1 MPTGTTLSI
10 YPVADS
16 STLDTMLPSGHTYV
30 ASFAVT
36 WENPDGTSLSAVTPV
51 TMTITDPNIVAGDT
65 IYVLTST
72 GFVVA
77 GTATTNGTV
86 TVTFSTDPVFAL
98 TSSQVAQAPLTIS
111 STSGAFGT
119 ALHLT
124 TSGGSGTGVLSFSV
138 TNGTATGCAVTSGV
152 LTSQSSG
159 TCIVTATKAADANYD
174 AISSNATTIELA
186 MPARPSR
193 VTTNFTPGKST
204 LSSSARAALRALAK
218 KLLRGA
224 SVTVTGYAPDHSTL
238 ARRRAIAVADYLKSL
253 VKVNVVVKTVTKGS
267 SNEATVA
274 TTKQ

>member
-1 MPTGTTLSI
+1 
-10 YPVADS
+10 
-16 STLDTMLPSGHTYV
+16 
-30 ASFAVT
+30 
-36 WENPDGTSLSAVTPV
+36 
-51 TMTITDPNIVAGDT
+51 
-65 IYVLTST
+65 
-72 GFVVA
+72 
-77 GTATTNGTV
+77 
-86 TVTFSTDPVFAL
+86 
-98 TSSQVAQAPLTIS
+98 
-111 STSGAFGT
+111 
-119 ALHLT
+119 
-124 TSGGSGTGVLSFSV
+124 V

-267 SNEATVA
+267 SNEATVV